1 MSANFSITVPDHIHE
16 IVMLM
21 AKEKGL
27 SQSSACVFLMEK
39 GIASALEETNKLEVV
54 KKLIAARE
62 EKEAKANEAKANDT

>member
-1 MSANFSITVPDHIHE
+1 MSANFSITVPDHIYE

-21 AKEKGL
+21 SKQKGL

-39 GIASALEETNKLEVV
+39 GISLAIEETNKLEVV

-62 EKEAKANEAKANDT
+62 QEEKNKLE

>member
-1 MSANFSITVPDHIHE
+1 MSANFSITVPDHVYE
-16 IVMLM
+16 VVMLI

-39 GIASALEETNKLEVV
+39 GISPAVEETNKLEVV

-62 EKEAKANEAKANDT
+62 KRESEDKAN